1 MKENDQNP
9 DVQNVLHQL
18 NQSIGVVH
26 AAKERL
32 IRLGDESYHGND
44 QKEAN
49 RNGDHQAFLRVVQI
63 QIDRE
68 QDHGH
73 EGQKELISHYQN
85 IA

>member
-1 MKENDQNP
+1 
-9 DVQNVLHQL
+9 
-18 NQSIGVVH
+18 
-26 AAKERL
+26 
-32 IRLGDESYHGND
+32 
-44 QKEAN
+44 
-49 RNGDHQAFLRVVQI
+49 VVQI